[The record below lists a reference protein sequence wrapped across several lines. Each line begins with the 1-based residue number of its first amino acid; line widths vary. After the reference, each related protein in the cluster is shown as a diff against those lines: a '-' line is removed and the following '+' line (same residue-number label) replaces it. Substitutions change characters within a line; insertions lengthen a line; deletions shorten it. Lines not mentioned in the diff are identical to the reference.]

1 MPSLFLRG
9 RNRLNALGRR
19 CVRLGCALANHVFIH
34 VLVIAPVLCSERV
47 YVCVCVHIRYQICIY
62 IYMEVHVHIQYVL
75 IQFYTSIGEYHART
89 AIDVP
94 RDVCTHKQADVTA

>member
-1 MPSLFLRG
+1 MGVTDSTLLAGDASGSAVPWPITYSSMCLSLHQYY
-9 RNRLNALGRR
+9 
-19 CVRLGCALANHVFIH
+19 VANV
-34 VLVIAPVLCSERV
+34 CT
-47 YVCVCVHIRYQICIY
+47 YVCACISVIRYVY

>member
-1 MPSLFLRG
+1 M
-9 RNRLNALGRR
+9 
-19 CVRLGCALANHVFIH
+19 
-34 VLVIAPVLCSERV
+34 
-47 YVCVCVHIRYQICIY
+47 Y